1 MLEGE
6 KVYRLRG
13 LCRKQT
19 QLDTDYILL
28 MDHRKKGEII
38 FLGMLGKSLIRL
50 GKQSWDMSVIQNGKV
65 MVVGKLENDDQVS
78 VL

>member
-13 LCRKQT
+13 LCSKQT

-50 GKQSWDMSVIQNGKV
+50 GKQSWHLTMIQNGKV
-65 MVVGKLENDDQVS
+65 EVVGKLENDDQVS